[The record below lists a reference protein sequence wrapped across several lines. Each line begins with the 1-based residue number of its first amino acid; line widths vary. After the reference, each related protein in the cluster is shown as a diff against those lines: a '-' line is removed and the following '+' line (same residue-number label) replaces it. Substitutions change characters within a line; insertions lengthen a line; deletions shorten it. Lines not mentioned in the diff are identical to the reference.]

1 MHFNKYISR
10 NTKRLCFSNFQSNWK
25 SVEEISNGPGP
36 DLTGN
41 FNLANS
47 VLVST
52 SSSDS
57 VDKPILTPKV
67 EDLLMGLKMEK
78 NSLTETGKLRLL
90 A

>member
-1 MHFNKYISR
+1 MHFNKCISR
-10 NTKRLCFSNFQSNWK
+10 NAKRLSFSNFQPNWK

-52 SSSDS
+52 CSSDS
-57 VDKPILTPKV
+57 VDKPIFTSQV
-67 EDLLMGLKMEK
+67 EDLSMDLKMEK
-78 NSLTETGKLRLL
+78 NSLIETGKLRLL
-90 A
+90 T